1 MGNQLT
7 KLQDRKIIKKENV
20 TEQQLIEKLYKY
32 EKIGTVRKIESIIED
47 NEKMEQQYNLQFGF
61 NRARADYLEE
71 KSERYEKECEELRK
85 NIALSYKFREI
96 NEGLKKECARYK
108 KIIEDNKKVIEKYS
122 KVRKFIKELFNQIRI
137 DAEDVYD
144 GDTYCY
150 TGYIIE
156 DVDFNTFEIS
166 NELFNILDSL
176 KELVGVSHE

>member
-7 KLQDRKIIKKENV
+7 KLRYGKIIKKENV

-32 EKIGTVRKIESIIED
+32 EKIGTVGKIKSLIE
-47 NEKMEQQYNLQFGF
+47 NSEQREQQMYLQFGF
-61 NRARADYLEE
+61 ASSKVDYLEE
-71 KSERYEKECEELRK
+71 KLNDYEKENEELRK
-85 NIALSYKFREI
+85 NINLSYKFRKI
-96 NEGLKKECARYK
+96 NEGLKKECTRYK
-108 KIIEDNKKVIEKYS
+108 KIIEDNEKVIEKYS
-122 KVRKFIKELFNQIRI
+122 KIRKFIKELFSQIRI
-137 DAEDVYD
+137 DGEDVYD

-176 KELVGVSHE
+176 KELVGDSND